1 MQVQSRY
8 NEKPA
13 EFIMFK
19 EKSLTVLVIAIT
31 LLSILITDNAKATVA
46 SAENSVFDQQRNRTI
61 PIAVAAPE
69 KVKCTIK
76 TKCPVALI
84 SAGYGVAH
92 TEYSFLEKELTT
104 QGYFVVSI
112 AHELEQDPPLSV
124 TGNLFETRAENW
136 QRGTVTLKY
145 LQKVLAKR
153 YPNADFDR
161 VTLVGHS
168 NGGDISSWLANEAPN
183 YVEQVITLDHRR
195 VPLPRNKAI
204 RALSI
209 RASDYPADDGVLY
222 TRRELNEFNGCIVK
236 ISNAKH
242 NDMSDSGPAEL
253 KITIKEIMRTWLT
266 NNKCNS

>member
-1 MQVQSRY
+1 ML
-8 NEKPA
+8 
-13 EFIMFK
+13 K
-19 EKSLTVLVIAIT
+19 EKYLTVLIVAIT
-31 LLSILITDNAKATVA
+31 LISMLVSDSVKARVISAK
-46 SAENSVFDQQRNRTI
+46 NSVFDQQRNRTI

-92 TEYSFLEKELTT
+92 TEYSFLEKELTA

-136 QRGTVTLKY
+136 QRGTVTLKFV
-145 LQKVLAKR
+145 QKVLAKR

-204 RALSI
+204 RVLSI

-222 TRRELNEFNGCIVK
+222 TNRELNEFNGCIVK
-236 ISNAKH
+236 IPEARH
-242 NDMSDSGPAEL
+242 NDMSDSGSAEL
-253 KITIKEIMRTWLT
+253 KRTIQDIMTTWLT
-266 NNKCNS
+266 TGKCL